1 MPIFYR
7 MDEML
12 KKLSA
17 KNNAGGNLKRL
28 SDARTAVYGGGR
40 DSQELTYLR
49 AQNTDSATVNTHL
62 PDAWDTFAG
71 AQGVTGAGDRR
82 PSQKKRI
89 FFRTQNYP

>member
-1 MPIFYR
+1 

-17 KNNAGGNLKRL
+17 KQNGGETLKRL

-40 DSQELTYLR
+40 DSNELTYLR
-49 AQNTDSATVNTHL
+49 AQNTDAATVNTHL
-62 PDAWDTFAG
+62 PDAWNTFAG
-71 AQGVTGAGDRR
+71 AQGVTDETR
-82 PSQKKRI
+82 PDQKKRV